1 MATAQD
7 KKPHIVVIGGGFG
20 GLRVAQNLKNANVR
34 VSLLDRTNHHLFQ
47 PLLYQVAMAGLSPA
61 EIAAPLRS
69 VLRNQQNTNIIL
81 DEATSIDLK
90 TRIIQ
95 MTNGVLPYDYL
106 VLATGVQNSYHGNNN
121 WAKYAVGLKD
131 LDDAI
136 EIRRRVLVA
145 FEEAERETDPA
156 RVEKL
161 LTFVVIG
168 GGPTGVELAGTLAEL
183 ARYVLKQD
191 FRTINPASTR
201 VILLER
207 TPKVLSS
214 FPENLAIKAAE
225 QLQALGVIIQ
235 GGGNVT
241 NITSE
246 GVHLEGDKFIPA
258 ATVLW
263 AAGVQSNAITKTL
276 GVPLDRA
283 GRVIVETDLSIAGH
297 PEVFVIGD
305 AACFTHQTG
314 QPLPGVAPVAMQQGT
329 TAAKNILNT
338 IEGKPR
344 EKFHYIDKGS
354 MATIGRSAAVAY
366 SGKLQFSGFPAWLMW
381 MGVHIL
387 FLIGFHNRFIVFFQ
401 WIWSYFTYK
410 RGARLITG
418 HRLHAGPPVEDFEP
432 TTEPTTTPIEAKTAL
447 TK

>member
-1 MATAQD
+1 MSKAQD
-7 KKPHIVVIGGGFG
+7 KKPHIVIIGGGFG
-20 GLRVAQNLKNANVR
+20 GLRAAQDLKNADVR
-34 VSLLDRTNHHLFQ
+34 VSLIDRTNHHLFQ

-69 VLRNQQNTNIIL
+69 VLRKQENTTVIL
-81 DEATSIDLK
+81 DEVTNIDLK
-90 TRIIQ
+90 TRTIE
-95 MTNGVLPYDYL
+95 MTNGKTQYDYL
-106 VLATGVQNSYHGNNN
+106 ILATGVQNSYHGNNH

-131 LDDAI
+131 LDDAV

-156 RVEKL
+156 RIEQL

-183 ARYVLKQD
+183 ARYVLKKD
-191 FRTINPASTR
+191 FRTINPTSTR

-214 FPENLAIKAAE
+214 FPETLSIKAAE
-225 QLQALGVIIQ
+225 QLKALGVVIQ
-235 GGGNVT
+235 GGGTVT
-241 NITSE
+241 NITSD
-246 GVHLEGDKFIPA
+246 GVHLEGGKFIPA

-263 AAGVQSNAITKTL
+263 AAGVQSNTITKTL
-276 GVPLDRA
+276 GVALDRA
-283 GRVIVETDLSIAGH
+283 GRVIIEPDLSVAGY
-297 PEVFVIGD
+297 PETFVIGD
-305 AACFTHQTG
+305 ASCFSHQTG
-314 QPLPGVAPVAMQQGT
+314 QPLPGVAPVAMQQ
-329 TAAKNILNT
+329 ASKAVKNILNT
-338 IEGKPR
+338 IKGKPR

-366 SGKLQFSGFPAWLMW
+366 SGKLQFSGFIAWLMW

-410 RGARLITG
+410 RGARIITG
-418 HRLHAGPPVEDFEP
+418 HRLHAGPPAEDFEP
-432 TTEPTTTPIEAKTAL
+432 TSLAETKAKVSV
-447 TK
+447 

>member
-1 MATAQD
+1 MSKSQD
-7 KKPHIVVIGGGFG
+7 QKPHIVIIGGGFG
-20 GLRVAQNLKNANVR
+20 GLKAAHNLKNANVR
-34 VSLLDRTNHHLFQ
+34 ISLLDRTNHHLFQ

-81 DEATSIDLK
+81 DEVISIDLK
-90 TRIIQ
+90 TRTVT
-95 MTNGVLPYDYL
+95 MSNGHLQYDYL
-106 VLATGVQNSYHGNNN
+106 VLATGVQNSYYGNNQ
-121 WAKYAVGLKD
+121 WAKYAIGLKD
-131 LDDAI
+131 LDDAL

-145 FEEAERETDPA
+145 FEEAERETDQTRIA
-156 RVEKL
+156 QL

-207 TPKVLSS
+207 GLRVLSS
-214 FPENLAIKAAE
+214 FPENLSIKAAE
-225 QLQALGVIIQ
+225 QLKSLGVIIQ
-235 GGGNVT
+235 SGDEAGVT
-241 NITSE
+241 NITAE
-246 GVHLEGDKFIPA
+246 GVHLGDNFIPA

-263 AAGVQSNAITKTL
+263 AAGVQSNTITKTL

-283 GRVIVETDLSIAGH
+283 GRVIIEPDLSIPGY
-297 PEVFVIGD
+297 PEAFVIGD

-314 QPLPGVAPVAMQQGT
+314 QPLPGVAPVAMQQGVT
-329 TAAKNILNT
+329 VAKTILNT
-338 IEGKPR
+338 IEGRPR
-344 EKFHYIDKGS
+344 IKFHYVDKGS

-366 SGKLQFSGFPAWLMW
+366 LGKLQFSGFLAWIMW

-418 HRLHAGPPVEDFEP
+418 HRLHAGSPAAEFEP
-432 TTEPTTTPIEAKTAL
+432 TTATLTEPQVTL